1 MRDNCLVACCSPQ
14 YKLYVLDS
22 QVIQMGA
29 SKDKGDD
36 DITFPNIRMITN
48 YLKSH
53 YVLVVL
59 FEFVYND

>member
-1 MRDNCLVACCSPQ
+1 MRDNCIVARCSPQ

-22 QVIQMGA
+22 QDIQMGA
-29 SKDKGDD
+29 SKDKGDGD
-36 DITFPNIRMITN
+36 DITFPHIPMITN

-59 FEFVYND
+59 F